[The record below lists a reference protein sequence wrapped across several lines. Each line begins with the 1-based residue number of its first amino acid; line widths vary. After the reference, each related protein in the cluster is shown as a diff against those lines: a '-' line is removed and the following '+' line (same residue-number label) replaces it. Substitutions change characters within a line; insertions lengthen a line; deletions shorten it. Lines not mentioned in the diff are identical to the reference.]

1 MSINFMAVVY
11 IMNFLNFFN
20 TAFTFLPEIFMS
32 MNILSRLR
40 LVKAFV
46 FDMDGVL
53 TDGTLLIENDGQWLR
68 KMNIKDGYALQLA
81 VKSGFKIVVISGSES
96 AAVEKRLH
104 KLGVTDVFM
113 KVNDKESFLKEYLLK
128 NTISLS
134 EILFMGDDIP
144 DYNCM
149 IIAGFACCPADA
161 AVEIKQ
167 ISSYISPMRGGYGC
181 VRDVIEKVLKLNNN
195 WPLETCIPST

>member
-1 MSINFMAVVY
+1 
-11 IMNFLNFFN
+11 
-20 TAFTFLPEIFMS
+20 

-40 LVKAFV
+40 FIKTFV

-53 TDGTLLIENDGQWLR
+53 TDSGLHIEQDGKWLR
-68 KMNIKDGYALQLA
+68 RMNIKDGYALQLA
-81 VKSGFKIVVISGSES
+81 VKSGYKVVVISGSES
-96 AAVEKRLH
+96 EPVAERLL

-113 KVNDKESFLKEYLLK
+113 KVNNKQSFFKDYILK
-128 NTISLS
+128 NNFALS

-149 IIAGFACCPADA
+149 KIAGFACCPADA

-167 ISSYISPMRGGYGC
+167 ISSYISSMRGGYGC
-181 VRDVIEKVLKLNNN
+181 VRDVIEKVLKLNNH
-195 WPLETCIPST
+195 WPMDTSVSAT